1 VIKNIATLKND
12 LKNYI
17 LVYAKN
23 SRQHLN
29 YQIFRE
35 TVLQFIIIIIIQT
48 LTKNTIRSMKMNNS
62 QWKMDAQDIL
72 APLID
77 RVDFQLPPLRQP
89 ALHPSLDLNPSSPGL
104 SGRLSCTP
112 PSKITVGVAWVI
124 FRFCLAC
131 SNYHVNTTKTVI
143 ILMSVQGV
151 GGGMIPLDN
160 YDRSDLKI
168 P

>member
-1 VIKNIATLKND
+1 
-12 LKNYI
+12 
-17 LVYAKN
+17 
-23 SRQHLN
+23 
-29 YQIFRE
+29 
-35 TVLQFIIIIIIQT
+35 
-48 LTKNTIRSMKMNNS
+48 MKMNNS

-72 APLID
+72 SPLIV
-77 RVDFQLPPLRQP
+77 RVDFQLPPL
-89 ALHPSLDLNPSSPGL
+89 LHPSLDLNPSSPGL

-112 PSKITVGVAWVI
+112 PSKITVGGVAWVI

-151 GGGMIPLDN
+151 EGESMIPLDN